1 MGQKQEDLLALKK
14 ARKGENENRGVNT
27 CGIGAN
33 GALCL

>member
-14 ARKGENENRGVNT
+14 ARKEENENQSVNT